1 MTLKRMNV
9 LCVMA
14 HPDDETIG
22 CGGTLAR
29 HAARGDDV
37 RVLAFTDG
45 VGSRG
50 AKSRDAMIE
59 ASQKRYREWLEAL
72 QILGV
77 MSDVAR
83 SSISW
88 LKDYPDQALDTVPVL
103 ELAREVSIVIK
114 VADPEVIYTHWRGDL
129 NQDHRAVAEAVLI
142 ATRFA
147 TGSRVKRLL
156 ACEIPESTSQAFG
169 FPPFQPN
176 VFVNISDHLRRKARA
191 LRCYKSERREP
202 PHPRSEA
209 GVVTHAGFRGGA
221 AGLDFAEAFVLLRE
235 VVG

>member
-1 MTLKRMNV
+1 MNV

-45 VGSRG
+45 VSSREG
-50 AKSRDAMIE
+50 GDPA
-59 ASQKRYREWLEAL
+59 KRYVEWLEAL
-72 QILGV
+72 KVLGV
-77 MSDVAR
+77 LSGTAR
-83 SSISW
+83 SSSSW
-88 LKDYPDQALDTVPVL
+88 SHQYPDQKLDATLAL
-103 ELAREVSIVIK
+103 ELAREVSTAIK
-114 VADPEVIYTHWRGDL
+114 VAAPEVIYTHWSGDL
-129 NQDHRAVAEAVLI
+129 NQDHRAVAGAVLI
-142 ATRFA
+142 ATRLVS
-147 TGSRVKRLL
+147 GSRVKRLL

-169 FPPFQPN
+169 APTFAPN
-176 VFVNISDHLRRKARA
+176 YFVDISDHLRRKARA
-191 LRCYKSERREP
+191 LRCYRSERREP

-209 GVVTHAGFRGGA
+209 GMVTHAGFRGGA
-221 AGLDFAEAFVLLRE
+221 AGLDFAEAFILLRE